1 MAAPK
6 SVIVLTDDLARR
18 LGQQSARKLAAVLHS
33 EQECIMPERRTTQDL
48 DDHPTRER
56 EAPFDE
62 IEVPPPGP
70 GYYVTDGYPHR
81 ETDPKNW
88 RRLDEDPVDAED

>member
-6 SVIVLTDDLARR
+6 PVIVLTDDLARR
-18 LGQQSARKLAAVLHS
+18 LGQRRTRKLAAVLHS
-33 EQECIMPERRTTQDL
+33 EQECIMPERRTAQEL
-48 DDHPTRER
+48 DDRPAREQ
-56 EAPFDE
+56 APLDE

-88 RRLDEDPVDAED
+88 RRLDEDPVDVED